1 MQININNQTQKRK
14 PKITIELNVCSNKS
28 QQITLNICVT
38 TMQNKAA
45 KQTFNS
51 NVGQVIN
58 ITNQ

>member
-38 TMQNKAA
+38 TNKAA